1 MYAYKLSRGFGDGQI
16 MESVLDSHLFS
27 VSVKIE
33 DNLEELKDFNKENV
47 L

>member
-1 MYAYKLSRGFGDGQI
+1 